1 MSGVLKGADDLD
13 ALDFSK
19 GDGLV
24 PVVAQHAETGAVL
37 MVAYADREA
46 LRRTFESGELHLRSR
61 SRGPWHKGA
70 TSGNVMAIVAMYSD
84 CDSDSVLALVRPA
97 GPACHT
103 GTASCF
109 DSGADAPHPFGEE
122 RGLARLDRTIA
133 ARATG
138 GSHAGSYTR
147 RLLDDRNLRLKKI
160 GEEAAELAVALADSD
175 RAQAV
180 EEAADLLYHVLVGLR
195 GAGAGLADVEATL
208 DRRAASAAAARATD

>member
-1 MSGVLKGADDLD
+1 MLRRADHLD

-24 PVVAQHAETGAVL
+24 AVVAQDADSGAVL

-46 LRRTFESGELHLRSR
+46 LQRTLESGELHLRSR

-70 TSGNVMAIVAMYSD
+70 TSGNVMAIAALYAD
-84 CDSDSVLALVRPA
+84 CDSDAVLALVRPA

-109 DSGADAPHPFGEE
+109 DGGPDAPPPFEE

-133 ARATG
+133 MRAAG
-138 GSHAGSYTR
+138 GSHPSSYTR
-147 RLLDDRNLRLKKI
+147 RLLDDRNLRLKKL
-160 GEEAAELAVALADSD
+160 GEEAAELAVAVADHD
-175 RAQAV
+175 RTRAI
-180 EEAADLLYHVLVGLR
+180 EEAADLVYHVLVALR
-195 GAGAGLADVEATL
+195 SVGAGLADVEAVL
-208 DRRAASAAAARATD
+208 DRRASSAAEARATD